1 MEANFSREI
10 ARDGLKDIIIY
21 LQGQL
26 ISNLKVQWQQDT
38 FLDVS
43 TLQDVSDESQNQA
56 ILILMQLQQR
66 MITAGPIENLKPPP
80 LFSYPETSDSY
91 TQPLPVH
98 QITNSPPTSPT
109 TSNGSPPPPPPPAY
123 KTWSTFPSSPTA
135 CKSSLV
141 SVDPIL
147 DKEAGRFGSM
157 FRRRSK
163 IEPVLKAPDSS
174 VVAKYLQPAHPD
186 YRPQN
191 GAALRDF
198 PDSQF
203 SDTVST
209 VGSVSTEK
217 SSIIEPDDQQYNP
230 WGSSPTKSLPTRQS
244 SMRSPFSQSP
254 VTQNAL
260 SQTSSTQS
268 PVSIQRNSTS
278 FSSQRR
284 VPTSNLE
291 VVMSNMA
298 ISPKDL
304 LPGEGNKFAGFCKGA
319 WRLQIGDTRKAMEE
333 RQRPGGMYSANG
345 YWQCKKCT
353 FQGRMVT
360 DEKKKKGYDR
370 RVLVFSEGIQFRWQF
385 LFKSHVETKELSPD
399 PSQATFGCVFCCA
412 EGRGTPT
419 FGGVQTFMNHLQEH
433 RDRQPSGEV
442 LYRMNCIVGRRAEIN
457 EDFDINLM
465 TRIVED
471 F

>member
-1 MEANFSREI
+1 MSCPSSYSQKINANSPPEI

-66 MITAGPIENLKPPP
+66 LITAGPIENLKPPP
-80 LFSYPETSDSY
+80 LFSYPESSNGYSLT
-91 TQPLPVH
+91 LPVH
-98 QITNSPPTSPT
+98 QITNSPPASPT
-109 TSNGSPPPPPPPAY
+109 TPNSSPPPPPAY
-123 KTWSTFPSSPTA
+123 KTWSTLPPSPTA
-135 CKSSLV
+135 TKSSPISV
-141 SVDPIL
+141 SPISE
-147 DKEAGRFGSM
+147 KGPGRFGAM
-157 FRRRSK
+157 FRRHSK
-163 IEPVLKAPDSS
+163 IES
-174 VVAKYLQPAHPD
+174 VAKTPEVPATRLLQPVQPD
-186 YRPQN
+186 HHTQY
-191 GAALRDF
+191 GATLRDF
-198 PDSQF
+198 ADREF
-203 SDTVST
+203 SDTIST
-209 VGSVSTEK
+209 VGSISTEQ
-217 SSIIEPDDQQYNP
+217 SSIIEPDDPHYNP
-230 WGSSPTKSLPTRQS
+230 WGSSPTKALPTRHS
-244 SMRSPFSQSP
+244 SNRSPFSQSP
-254 VTQNAL
+254 L
-260 SQTSSTQS
+260 TQS
-268 PVSIQRNSTS
+268 PINVHRNSRS
-278 FSSQRR
+278 IGSQRR

-291 VVMSNMA
+291 VVIANMT
-298 ISPKDL
+298 INPKEL
-304 LPGEGNKFAGFCKGA
+304 LPGEANKFAGFCKGA
-319 WRLQIGDTRKAMEE
+319 WRLQIGDTKKAIEE

-385 LFKSHVETKELSPD
+385 LFKSHVETKDLSPD
-399 PSQATFGCVFCCA
+399 PSRATFGCVFCCA

-433 RDRQPSGEV
+433 RDRQPNGEV
-442 LYRMNCIVGRRAEIN
+442 LYRMNCIIGRRAELS
-457 EDFDINLM
+457 EDFDVNLM
-465 TRIVED
+465 TRVIED

>member
-1 MEANFSREI
+1 MDANYVPEI

-38 FLDVS
+38 FPDIS

-66 MITAGPIENLKPPP
+66 IITAGPIENLKPSP
-80 LFSYPETSDSY
+80 LFSYPESSNGY
-91 TQPLPVH
+91 PQPLPVH
-98 QITNSPPTSPT
+98 QITNSPPASPT
-109 TSNGSPPPPPPPAY
+109 TSNGSPPPPPAY
-123 KTWSTFPSSPTA
+123 KTWSTLPPSPTA
-135 CKSSLV
+135 IKSSPV
-141 SVDPIL
+141 SVSSIPE
-147 DKEAGRFGSM
+147 KEPGRFGAI
-157 FRRRSK
+157 FRRRSR
-163 IEPVLKAPDSS
+163 IEPVAKAPDTS
-174 VVAKYLQPAHPD
+174 VVARYLQPAPADHHA
-186 YRPQN
+186 QS
-191 GAALRDF
+191 GATLRDF
-198 PDSQF
+198 PDKEF

-209 VGSVSTEK
+209 VGSIGTGK
-217 SSIIEPDDQQYNP
+217 SSIVEPDDPQYNP

-244 SMRSPFSQSP
+244 STRSPFAP
-254 VTQNAL
+254 PL
-260 SQTSSTQS
+260 TQS
-268 PVSIQRNSTS
+268 PISIHRNSKS

-291 VVMSNMA
+291 VVMANMVMN
-298 ISPKDL
+298 PKDL

-319 WRLQIGDTRKAMEE
+319 WRLQIGDFKKALEE

-353 FQGRMVT
+353 FQGRMVI
-360 DEKKKKGYDR
+360 DENKKKGYDR

-385 LFKSHVETKELSPD
+385 LFKSHMETKDLSPD
-399 PSQATFGCVFCCA
+399 PSQANFGCVFCCA

-433 RDRQPSGEV
+433 RDRQPGGEV
-442 LYRMNCIVGRRAEIN
+442 LYRMNCIIGRRAELN

>member
-1 MEANFSREI
+1 MHTNNIPDI

-66 MITAGPIENLKPPP
+66 MITAGPIENLRPSP
-80 LFSYPETSDSY
+80 LFSYPGSSSGY
-91 TQPLPVH
+91 PQPLPVH
-98 QITNSPPTSPT
+98 QITNSPPASPT
-109 TSNGSPPPPPPPAY
+109 TSNGSPPPPPAY
-123 KTWSTFPSSPTA
+123 RTWSTLPPSPTA
-135 CKSSLV
+135 IKSSPV
-141 SVDPIL
+141 SVSAISE
-147 DKEAGRFGSM
+147 KEAGRFGAI

-163 IEPVLKAPDSS
+163 IEPVAKAPEAS
-174 VVAKYLQPAHPD
+174 VVARYLQPAPAD
-186 YRPQN
+186 YHAQN
-191 GAALRDF
+191 DATLRDF
-198 PDSQF
+198 PDKEF

-209 VGSVSTEK
+209 VGSIGTEK
-217 SSIIEPDDQQYNP
+217 SSIIEPDDPQYNP
-230 WGSSPTKSLPTRQS
+230 WGSSPPKSLPTRQS
-244 SMRSPFSQSP
+244 STRSPFSQTP
-254 VTQNAL
+254 L
-260 SQTSSTQS
+260 TQS
-268 PVSIQRNSTS
+268 PISLHRDSRS

-291 VVMSNMA
+291 VVMANMA
-298 ISPKDL
+298 INPKDL

-319 WRLQIGDTRKAMEE
+319 WRLQIGDTKKAMEE

-353 FQGRMVT
+353 FQGRMVI
-360 DEKKKKGYDR
+360 DENKKKGYDR

-385 LFKSHVETKELSPD
+385 LFKSHVETKDLSPD
-399 PSQATFGCVFCCA
+399 PSQANFGCVFCCA

-433 RDRQPSGEV
+433 RDRQPGGEV
-442 LYRMNCIVGRRAEIN
+442 LYRMNCIVGRRAELN